1 MASNPFGYG
10 AVDYDKAPDP
20 KKEDKTPFEKGELV
34 IWTKKRL
41 HGTVL
46 NDWKDYGV
54 QISVEDDRGVVTNHR
69 VTREDLV
76 RGITV
81 LDILSRI

>member
-1 MASNPFGYG
+1 MPGNPFGYG
-10 AVDYDKAPDP
+10 EVVYDNPSKP
-20 KKEDKTPFEKGELV
+20 KEEDKTPFTKGELV
-34 IWTKKRL
+34 FWNKKRL
-41 HGTVL
+41 HAAVL

-54 QISVEDDRGVVTNHR
+54 QISVEDDRGITTNHR
-69 VTREDLV
+69 VAREDLV